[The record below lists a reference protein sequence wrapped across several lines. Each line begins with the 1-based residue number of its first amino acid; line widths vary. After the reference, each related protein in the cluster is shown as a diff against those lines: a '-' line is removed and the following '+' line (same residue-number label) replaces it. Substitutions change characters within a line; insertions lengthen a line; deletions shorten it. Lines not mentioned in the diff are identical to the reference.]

1 MAFFKNKP
9 GEDYGAVN
17 RTEKQ
22 MENIRF
28 NAATNWKWNESYM
41 LKWLQE
47 YTWEMLWSTSFQHE
61 RYAEFTT
68 ARHETF
74 SILFWEWCLWSKV
87 GMLMLNEIA
96 SRRVHVILTSVME
109 QTNKWLSWINEIYLA
124 MW

>member
-74 SILFWEWCLWSKV
+74 PYCSENDAYDQKLVCFYSMRAQVEES
-87 GMLMLNEIA
+87 
-96 SRRVHVILTSVME
+96 T
-109 QTNKWLSWINEIYLA
+109 
-124 MW
+124 